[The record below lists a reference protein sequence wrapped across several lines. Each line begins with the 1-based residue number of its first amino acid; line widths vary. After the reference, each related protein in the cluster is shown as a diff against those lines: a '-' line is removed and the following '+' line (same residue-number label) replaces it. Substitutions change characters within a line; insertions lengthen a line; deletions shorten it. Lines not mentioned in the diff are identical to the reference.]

1 MSHPVNLPPI
11 PAPASPSRSAAPK
24 PSGGQDEGQSFD
36 DIYAEQ
42 AAVSDAAVR
51 AGSSDERPPRRTSS
65 EEPVGTG
72 QRRPETPAQ
81 SHAGA
86 GATASAAPAAENPS
100 PESPSPPVSL
110 PAPIPTAEAVTAP
123 EGEEAADGTVLAQAL
138 LPEGAAAP
146 APAVFPTVA
155 PAVAPASGGRGGA
168 TGTPPGQPDIAAA
181 GSSLRARPDPLLP
194 GAGPQASP
202 LAMAEADE
210 TALPAGLTGEGGEAA
225 SARALTAEALDPLR
239 VEQRVA
245 ASSKPVGGAASPVT
259 GPALDPARVA
269 EPGPAPRVALE
280 AAQTAQA
287 AQSAGTAK
295 SRGQENAAHAL
306 AFALDAAS
314 ARPDVAPPST
324 AGLGSAGVFVPL
336 PAPAHATLLGV
347 PAPAAAASPAA
358 DTAGTATV
366 PIDGIALEIATRSL
380 EGKRR
385 FEIRLDPPELGRIDV
400 RLDVS
405 RDGQVTSRLMVERAD
420 TLDLLRRD
428 SASLERALQ
437 SAGLQTGDSG
447 LQFSLRDQSG
457 QQADG
462 QGDGRRP
469 HVLIVPDE
477 DVVVREAVQRGYS
490 ALRGFGRGID
500 IRV

>member
-11 PAPASPSRSAAPK
+11 LGPASPSRSAAPK

-36 DIYAEQ
+36 DIYAER

-51 AGSSDERPPRRTSS
+51 AGSSDERLPRRTSS

-86 GATASAAPAAENPS
+86 GATASAALAAENLS

-123 EGEEAADGTVLAQAL
+123 EGEEAADGPVLAQAL

-146 APAVFPTVA
+146 TPAVFPTVA
-155 PAVAPASGGRGGA
+155 PAAAPASGGRGAA
-168 TGTPPGQPDIAAA
+168 TDTPPGQPDIAAA
-181 GSSLRARPDPLLP
+181 GGSLRAGPDPLLP

-202 LAMAEADE
+202 VAMAEADE
-210 TALPAGLTGEGGEAA
+210 TALPVGLTGEGGEAA
-225 SARALTAEALDPLR
+225 SARALTEALDPLR

-245 ASSKPVGGAASPVT
+245 ASSKPVGGASSPVT

-269 EPGPAPRVALE
+269 EPGPAPPVARE
-280 AAQTAQA
+280 AARAAQA
-287 AQSAGTAK
+287 VQSAGTAK
-295 SRGQENAAHAL
+295 SRGQENATRAL

-314 ARPDVAPPST
+314 ARPDIAPPST
-324 AGLGSAGVFVPL
+324 AGLGSAGVFVLL

-347 PAPAAAASPAA
+347 PAPAAASPAA

-457 QQADG
+457 QQANG
-462 QGDGRRP
+462 QADGRRP
-469 HVLIVPDE
+469 QVLIVPDE

>member
-11 PAPASPSRSAAPK
+11 PAPTSPSRSAAPK

-36 DIYAEQ
+36 DIYAER

-51 AGSSDERPPRRTSS
+51 AGSSDERLPRRTSS

-86 GATASAAPAAENPS
+86 GATASAALAAENLS

-123 EGEEAADGTVLAQAL
+123 EGEEAADGPVLAQAL

-146 APAVFPTVA
+146 TPAVFPTVA

-181 GSSLRARPDPLLP
+181 GSSLRAGPDPLLP

-202 LAMAEADE
+202 VAMAEADE
-210 TALPAGLTGEGGEAA
+210 TALPVGLTGEGGEAA
-225 SARALTAEALDPLR
+225 SARALTEALDPLR

-245 ASSKPVGGAASPVT
+245 ASSKPVGGASSPVT

-269 EPGPAPRVALE
+269 EPGPAPPVALE
-280 AAQTAQA
+280 AARAAQA
-287 AQSAGTAK
+287 VQSAGTAK
-295 SRGQENAAHAL
+295 SRGQENATRAL

-314 ARPDVAPPST
+314 ARPDIAPPST

-457 QQADG
+457 QQANG
-462 QGDGRRP
+462 QADGRRP
-469 HVLIVPDE
+469 QVLIVPDE